1 MITDIE
7 VTATERIGKLFC
19 KLLAEVDIDIA
30 EIPLAVPGLQ
40 IAGAYVIDHGIAED
54 IVQGILPPD
63 LICIL
68 SENDAK
74 FAFIIQAV
82 YNIGV

>member
-30 EIPLAVPGLQ
+30 EIPLAGDLRVEAVGH
-40 IAGAYVIDHGIAED
+40 DHLHACLAWHI
-54 IVQGILPPD
+54 
-63 LICIL
+63 
-68 SENDAK
+68 
-74 FAFIIQAV
+74 
-82 YNIGV
+82 